1 MYSDDEKVVLCG
13 ASAYEQKYYFNQDFA
28 SLPQSVQDE
37 LHIMCVMFTV
47 EIGGIFTMWFD
58 SDGSLQFETEAVD
71 ADAMYDEI
79 GGALRIKQYQEEKKD
94 LLESLELYYRVLC
107 KEQGAGLI
115 CMEMVSA
122 KAILYK
128 NKNTEDLMTIHPG
141 EHPVSLQL
149 FGSDPEILA
158 QIAAQI
164 EERPFDIL
172 DFNMGCPVPKVV
184 NNGEGSALMKDPAL
198 VRKIVTGM
206 VKAVKKPVTVKIR
219 KGFNEESANA
229 VEIAKILEDCGVAAI
244 AVHGRTRA
252 QFYSGKADW
261 DIIRQVKEAVSIPV
275 IGNGDVVDA
284 ASAEALVEQTGCD
297 GIMIGRG
304 AEGNP
309 WIFKQILHYRET
321 GETLAKP
328 TQHEVKEMML
338 RHARMQ
344 VEYKGGAIG
353 IREMRKHVAWYTAG
367 FPHSAKLRAAINQVE
382 SLQELEQMLNE
393 WERG

>member
-1 MYSDDEKVVLCG
+1 MVKIGNVEINGLLTLAPMAGVT
-13 ASAYEQKYYFNQDFA
+13 DFA
-28 SLPQSVQDE
+28 FRAICTGL
-37 LHIMCVMFTV
+37 
-47 EIGGIFTMWFD
+47 
-58 SDGSLQFETEAVD
+58 
-71 ADAMYDEI
+71 
-79 GGALRIKQYQEEKKD
+79 GAALTTT
-94 LLESLELYYRVLC
+94 
-107 KEQGAGLI
+107 
-115 CMEMVSA
+115 EMVSA
-122 KAILYK
+122 KAISFH
-128 NKNTEDLMTIHPG
+128 NKNTISLMQINPS
-141 EHPVSLQL
+141 EHPVSMQI
-149 FGSDPEILA
+149 FGSEPDLMAEVA
-158 QIAAQI
+158 KSI
-164 EERPFDIL
+164 EEQPFDIL
-172 DFNMGCPVPKVV
+172 DNNMGCPVPKVV

-261 DIIRQVKEAVSIPV
+261 DIIRRVKEAVSIPV
-275 IGNGDVVDA
+275 IGNGDVTDA

-309 WIFKQILHYRET
+309 WIFKQILHYMET
-321 GETLAKP
+321 GETLARP

-382 SLQELEQMLNE
+382 SLQALEQMLNE